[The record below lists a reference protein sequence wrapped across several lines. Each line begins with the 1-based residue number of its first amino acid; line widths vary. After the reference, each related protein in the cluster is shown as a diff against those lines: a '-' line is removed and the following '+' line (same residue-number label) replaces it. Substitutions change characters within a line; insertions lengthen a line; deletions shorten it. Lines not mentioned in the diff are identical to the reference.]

1 LNEWRRIG
9 PSLREQGPE
18 LGVRE
23 AERVLLDGLKLATA
37 LGRGEQDTEGLGCE
51 ERSHAES
58 EVVRDAGGEGDL
70 GVEAFGA

>member
-1 LNEWRRIG
+1 
-9 PSLREQGPE
+9 
-18 LGVRE
+18 VRE